1 MKKLVHPVAGAIA
14 LLTIASFWFS
24 TLISE
29 LSGSM
34 EAVVAV
40 KTAIPWGFLLLIPA
54 LAAAGGTGVSLAGG
68 RAKGLAATKLRRMPV
83 IAANG
88 LLILV
93 PSALFLAWKASAGE
107 FDAAF
112 YGVQAIE
119 LVAGAANLVLL
130 GLNMRDGLRMTGR
143 LRIRPRSAQR

>member
-1 MKKLVHPVAGAIA
+1 MKKLVHRIAGAIA
-14 LLTIASFWFS
+14 LLTIASFWLS

-29 LSGSM
+29 LSGST

-54 LAAAGGTGVSLAGG
+54 LAVVGGTGFSLTGG
-68 RAKGLAATKLRRMPV
+68 RAKGLAATKLKRMPV

-93 PSALFLAWKASAGE
+93 PSALFLAWKATAGE

-112 YGVQAIE
+112 YAVQAIE

-143 LRIRPRSAQR
+143 LRVRPRSAQP

>member
-14 LLTIASFWFS
+14 LMTIASFWFS

-29 LSGSM
+29 LSGSV

-54 LAAAGGTGVSLAGG
+54 LAAAGGTGFSLVGG
-68 RAKGLAATKLRRMPV
+68 RAKGLAATKLKRMPV

-143 LRIRPRSAQR
+143 LRIRPRRV

>member
-1 MKKLVHPVAGAIA
+1 MKKLVHPLAGAIA
-14 LLTIASFWFS
+14 LLTIASFWSS

-29 LSGSM
+29 LSGSV

-54 LAAAGGTGVSLAGG
+54 LAAAGGTGFSLAGG
-68 RAKGLAATKLRRMPV
+68 RAKGLAAIKLKRMPV

>member
-29 LSGSM
+29 LSGSV

-40 KTAIPWGFLLLIPA
+40 KNAIPWGFPLLIPA
-54 LAAAGGTGVSLAGG
+54 LAAAGGTGFSLVGG
-68 RAKGLAATKLRRMPV
+68 RAKGLAATKLKRMPI

-93 PSALFLAWKASAGE
+93 PSALFLAWKASTGE

-119 LVAGAANLVLL
+119 LVAGAANLALL

-143 LRIRPRSAQR
+143 LRGRPRRV